1 MIQKTSVATQAMP
14 GSTLI
19 SITMVSTAPA
29 GRLELWLNKGL
40 KPENEATELMNAE
53 QFPRL
58 CELVL
63 AAAQWCAA
71 PLSAPL
77 LAPLIDGCRSRSLH
91 TYLLPLQ
98 ALQTWLLARDGELEA
113 AAVNARRT
121 LAALAGADLGA
132 ALPGCSLWLAQ
143 ALQRLG
149 REDEAVAIARHAAG
163 WIQQRLAN
171 SVPPEFH
178 DSFRRRNPV
187 HRELLAL
194 ASRRLGA

>member
-1 MIQKTSVATQAMP
+1 MAC
-14 GSTLI
+14 
-19 SITMVSTAPA
+19 
-29 GRLELWLNKGL
+29 
-40 KPENEATELMNAE
+40 ELM
-53 QFPRL
+53 
-58 CELVL
+58 L
-63 AAAQWCAA
+63 AAGHAGA
-71 PLSAPL
+71 PQLSARP
-77 LAPLIDGCRSRSLH
+77 LAPLIASCEAQGLQV
-91 TYLLPLQ
+91 YLLPLL

-113 AAVNARRT
+113 AAVSARRT

-163 WIQQRLAN
+163 WIQQRLAD

-178 DSFRRRNPV
+178 DSFRQRNPV